1 MRPAAARRIVDC
13 MSEEQKSQHADEQV
27 EDLDVTPEE
36 SDVVKGGRKAGKGQ
50 QEYLQVKM
58 EDIIISS

>member
-1 MRPAAARRIVDC
+1 
-13 MSEEQKSQHADEQV
+13 MSEEQKSEQRDEQV

-36 SDVVKGGRKAGKGQ
+36 SEVVKGGRKAGKGQ

-58 EDIIISS
+58 EDVIITSVQ